1 MCSKQNRNK
10 FTFVMITKNDLH
22 IELKKLGIRPSVQRI
37 AVMDFLI
44 KNPIHPTIDE
54 IYSALSKT
62 MPTLSKTTVYNTVKT
77 LSENRAIQT
86 LFIDEKNKR
95 YDVNTNKHAHFMC
108 NTCGEVFDLLI
119 KSLEIET
126 ESDASHNITEFHL
139 YYRGTCEKCGNQ

>member
-1 MCSKQNRNK
+1 MYLKQNRTGYK
-10 FTFVMITKNDLH
+10 FEMITNSDLSE
-22 IELKKLGIRPSVQRI
+22 ELKALGIRPSVQRI

-77 LSENRAIQT
+77 LSDNRAIQT

-95 YDVNTNKHAHFMC
+95 YDANTNKHAHFMC
-108 NTCGEVFDLLI
+108 NACGKVFDLPI

-126 ESDASHNITEFHL
+126 ENDASHNITEFHL
-139 YYRGTCEKCGNQ
+139 YYRGTCENCENQ